1 MSDNWPGPGWWKA
14 SDGKWYAPPA
24 PPPPNP
30 GSSPPKREA
39 PRPKDRT
46 DDGPG
51 CAGAIGVIATIIV
64 MIIFAPL
71 IIFVLGWGFII
82 GAVISVASLVV
93 LTIIWLVTG
102 KDPRE

>member
-1 MSDNWPGPGWWKA
+1 MSENWPGPGWWKA

-30 GSSPPKREA
+30 GSFPPKREA

-46 DDGPG
+46 DDRPG

-64 MIIFAPL
+64 M

>member
-24 PPPPNP
+24 PPPPDS
-30 GSSPPKREA
+30 GSSPPQRGA
-39 PRPKDRT
+39 RRPKDRT

-64 MIIFAPL
+64 M